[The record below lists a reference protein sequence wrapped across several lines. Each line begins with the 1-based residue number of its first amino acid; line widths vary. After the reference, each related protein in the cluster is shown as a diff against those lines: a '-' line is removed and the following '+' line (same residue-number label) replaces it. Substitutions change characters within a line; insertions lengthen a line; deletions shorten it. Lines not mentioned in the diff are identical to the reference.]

1 MHEHDPLDEAAAPVP
16 VELVQIAI
24 PVLLEAVAAIFT
36 VGVAC
41 MWVII
46 YATRVPT
53 P

>member
-1 MHEHDPLDEAAAPVP
+1 MRDREP

-24 PVLLEAVAAIFT
+24 PVLLEAVVAAFA

-41 MWVII
+41 VWVII
-46 YATRVPT
+46 YATRVPVL